1 MTPRA
6 RPQPTATPQPSTP
19 EAKYYLG
26 SGLWGSVPSTV
37 HSSRHMRVKKI
48 PARRVGDLVSLIAV
62 LVSARKVM
70 ANSMANL
77 LDLPHAL
84 LEHISTELTLP
95 GVGRYAS
102 VCSLL
107 RQLIAANTAP
117 CWRIHLQAC
126 TGNVASDQPRLA
138 LRALTTLD
146 AARWADI
153 SPRFAESEDPDA
165 HIARLDFDEGQPTS
179 QVAHAAFTCNDG
191 KTLVIVGVKRHS
203 IVLTAWAIDTTTP
216 AARWQEAPCSEQAR
230 GMGVLERSR
239 LRVPLQKPYNLA
251 PNPSLTRALTQTL
264 TLALT
269 LAEPARRAPLQCGRR
284 RRRRAP
290 RQGGA

>member
-1 MTPRA
+1 
-6 RPQPTATPQPSTP
+6 
-19 EAKYYLG
+19 
-26 SGLWGSVPSTV
+26 
-37 HSSRHMRVKKI
+37 
-48 PARRVGDLVSLIAV
+48 
-62 LVSARKVM
+62 M

-84 LEHISTELTLP
+84 LEHISTKLTLP

-126 TGNVASDQPRLA
+126 TGNVASDEPRLA

-239 LRVPLQKPYNLA
+239 LRIPLQKPYNLA
-251 PNPSLTRALTQTL
+251 PNPTLNPSPDPNPNPSPNPSRASPPRAASVRTAAAAACSATGRGVSGSASSAGSSSMAWGGPTTVTTR
-264 TLALT
+264 
-269 LAEPARRAPLQCGRR
+269 PGCW
-284 RRRRAP
+284 
-290 RQGGA
+290 

>member
-1 MTPRA
+1 M
-6 RPQPTATPQPSTP
+6 
-19 EAKYYLG
+19 
-26 SGLWGSVPSTV
+26 V
-37 HSSRHMRVKKI
+37 
-48 PARRVGDLVSLIAV
+48 IADTS
-62 LVSARKVM
+62 SARKVM
-70 ANSMANL
+70 ANSMVNL

-153 SPRFAESEDPDA
+153 SPRFAESEDPHEDPHA
-165 HIARLDFDEGQPTS
+165 QITRLDFDEGQPTS

-239 LRVPLQKPYNLA
+239 LRIPLQKPYNLA
-251 PNPSLTRALTQTL
+251 PNPTL
-264 TLALT
+264 T
-269 LAEPARRAPLQCGRR
+269 PSSDPNPNPSPNPSRASPLRAASVRTAAAAACSATGRGVSGS
-284 RRRRAP
+284 ASSAGSSSMAW
-290 RQGGA
+290 GGPTTVTTRPGCW

>member
-1 MTPRA
+1 
-6 RPQPTATPQPSTP
+6 
-19 EAKYYLG
+19 
-26 SGLWGSVPSTV
+26 
-37 HSSRHMRVKKI
+37 
-48 PARRVGDLVSLIAV
+48 LVSLIAV

-126 TGNVASDQPRLA
+126 AGNVASDQPRLA

-290 RQGGA
+290 RRGGA

>member
-1 MTPRA
+1 
-6 RPQPTATPQPSTP
+6 
-19 EAKYYLG
+19 
-26 SGLWGSVPSTV
+26 
-37 HSSRHMRVKKI
+37 
-48 PARRVGDLVSLIAV
+48 
-62 LVSARKVM
+62 M

-230 GMGVLERSR
+230 ASLSGVASGSHFRNPTTL
-239 LRVPLQKPYNLA
+239 PLTR
-251 PNPSLTRALTQTL
+251 PSTRALIPTL

-269 LAEPARRAPLQCGRR
+269 LAEPARCGPLQCGWR

>member
-1 MTPRA
+1 
-6 RPQPTATPQPSTP
+6 
-19 EAKYYLG
+19 
-26 SGLWGSVPSTV
+26 
-37 HSSRHMRVKKI
+37 
-48 PARRVGDLVSLIAV
+48 
-62 LVSARKVM
+62 M
-70 ANSMANL
+70 ANSTVNL

-95 GVGRYAS
+95 GVGRYAC

-117 CWRIHLQAC
+117 CWRIHLAC
-126 TGNVASDQPRLA
+126 TDNVASDQPRLA

-153 SPRFAESEDPDA
+153 SPRFAESKDP
-165 HIARLDFDEGQPTS
+165 HGENPHGARLDFEEGQPTS

-203 IVLTAWAIDTTTP
+203 IVLTAWAIDTTTTP
-216 AARWQEAPCSEQAR
+216 AARWQEVHCWQA
-230 GMGVLERSR
+230 VLERSR

-251 PNPSLTRALTQTL
+251 PNPNLNPSPSPNPNPNPNPSRASPPRAASVRMAAAAACSATGRGVSGSASSAGSSSMPWGGPSTVTTR
-264 TLALT
+264 
-269 LAEPARRAPLQCGRR
+269 PGCW
-284 RRRRAP
+284 
-290 RQGGA
+290 